1 MTTLYKRA
9 SPGQAQALRII
20 AGAVL
25 NTHDAHPGKYRID
38 ARFARGVAKRAVG
51 TLSAQLADT
60 LAAGISRPSETDG
73 GHHLTPSQAGDT
85 LRISGKRPAQY
96 DSRSMRASESES
108 SLALIKRAEKALR
121 RLVNPARANGQQE
134 RADALIEALTVMGRL
149 QKTAEREAS
158 Q

>member
-60 LAAGISRPSETDG
+60 LAVRISRPSEMDV
-73 GHHLTPSQAGDT
+73 GHHLTHIQTGDT
-85 LRISGKRPAQY
+85 PAISGKRPAQRG
-96 DSRSMRASESES
+96 SRSMRASDNLV
-108 SLALIKRAEKALR
+108 SLALFKRAEKALR
-121 RLVNPARANGQQE
+121 ALVNPAHSNGQQE

-149 QKTAEREAS
+149 RKTAERETS
-158 Q
+158 P